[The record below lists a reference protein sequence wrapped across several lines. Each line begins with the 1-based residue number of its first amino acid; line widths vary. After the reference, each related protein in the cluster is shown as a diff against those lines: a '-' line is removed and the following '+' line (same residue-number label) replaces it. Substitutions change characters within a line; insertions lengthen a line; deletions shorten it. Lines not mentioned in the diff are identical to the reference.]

1 MANPSAYALPG
12 LRACVRTGMP
22 LLARARAPWALRRIR
37 ASRRR
42 CSRDFVH
49 VTLLDSDIVSCLIL
63 DAFPHVDAPIL
74 RARAVAPHSAGLAY
88 STPTESRYGDWQPG
102 KQLMPAY
109 YTPQSVFNVQAA
121 PAGYGVVQGQ
131 AQVAVQ
137 GQAQVAVQGQV
148 QGAAVVQ
155 AQPVKQVQLEPP
167 RGREMA
173 SRPPACP
180 LGPISSN
187 SPCGGLLLLP
197 RHSPLVPPSEQPV

>member
-37 ASRRR
+37 ARRRR
-42 CSRDFVH
+42 CSRGFVH

-180 LGPISSN
+180 LGPLSSN
-187 SPCGGLLLLP
+187 SLCGGLLLLP

>member
-167 RGREMA
+167 RGREMV
-173 SRPPACP
+173 SRPPTCP

-187 SPCGGLLLLP
+187 SPCGGLLF
-197 RHSPLVPPSEQPV
+197 RV

>member
-22 LLARARAPWALRRIR
+22 LPARARAAWALRRIR
-37 ASRRR
+37 ARRRR
-42 CSRDFVH
+42 CSRGFVH
-49 VTLLDSDIVSCLIL
+49 VTLLDSDMVSCLIL

-137 GQAQVAVQGQV
+137 GQV

-155 AQPVKQVQLEPP
+155 AQPVKQVQIEPP
-167 RGREMA
+167 RGREMV
-173 SRPPACP
+173 SRPPTCP

-197 RHSPLVPPSEQPV
+197 WHSPLVPPSEQPV